1 MDTVVDDRL
10 ITEAEA
16 VVREAATNAAKH
28 AHASKLS
35 VELRVTGHRLTIDV
49 IDNGT
54 GLTGREPRSGLA
66 NLDQRANALGGEL
79 RVDPEASGTR
89 VHWTVPL
96 T

>member
-1 MDTVVDDRL
+1 L
-10 ITEAEA
+10 I
-16 VVREAATNAAKH
+16 
-28 AHASKLS
+28 
-35 VELRVTGHRLTIDV
+35 IDV

-66 NLDQRANALGGEL
+66 NLDQRASALGGDL
-79 RVDPEASGTR
+79 RVGTEASGTR

>member
-1 MDTVVDDRL
+1 M
-10 ITEAEA
+10 
-16 VVREAATNAAKH
+16 
-28 AHASKLS
+28 
-35 VELRVTGHRLTIDV
+35 TGHRLTIDV

-89 VHWTVPL
+89 VHRTVPP